1 MGETSNKIL
10 NIINNAQPNAN
21 LVAKAQKIY
30 DVSAQLAKE
39 QQFYS
44 AITNP
49 FTGEPIRSIQDLNRL
64 IKQFDTD
71 INYNF
76 SALLPAGAVEQR
88 LSEKYNL
95 SLNVR
100 NKFSEV
106 EQSRVRE
113 RLNTLAN
120 EALQIM
126 VSNMDDF
133 GQKLD
138 QYVLNMLIY
147 AMGGLN
153 ISNGEMT
160 IFTNDKR
167 IDRIN
172 ADVYDIFNIDRMPK
186 GINVVNIAANI
197 LGKGNVKQRAGTTI
211 TRDLNNIPIQI
222 DINPDFNAFSP
233 KAFEDLY
240 KWAEAQKDL
249 LEPRAETSNKMG
261 SGTLSPMDVSPQE
274 FEQDVFRAVSSLLG
288 GKYSGILTTTA
299 SGEFHELYQKYDVG
313 NQIALGRQL
322 SNVRGFLG
330 ELRAILII
338 DAMFPRGGGHLMG
351 TAKVQLANATKG
363 GESAPI
369 DLLVDLLN
377 EVGIQIGFQ
386 VKNTSELS
394 AYSWGNRR
402 SKNGMAI
409 PTFYVERLQEL
420 LTEEE
425 RNFFGAYVYN
435 QPVPEEDKNDWYAN
449 HVYSK
454 FEPKFNEF
462 YQVYKKLALYII
474 RQETEISSSNNPL
487 LSGKLSNDFFI
498 MNDKIVPASSF
509 FQAMNNGNEDL
520 ISSTFNI
527 NTNSTGFYDPAAPM
541 PHSYSG
547 YATQALVS
555 YEISVKYAALLQS
568 AYNMS

>member
-10 NIINNAQPNAN
+10 NIINNAKPNSN
-21 LVAKAQKIY
+21 LMAKAQKNY

-39 QQFYS
+39 QKFYS
-44 AITNP
+44 AIVNP
-49 FTGEPIRSIQDLNRL
+49 FTNKPIQNIQDLNRL

-76 SALLPAGAVEQR
+76 QAMLPSGAIEQK

-100 NKFSEV
+100 NKFSET
-106 EQSRVRE
+106 EQARVRE

-126 VSNMDDF
+126 VSNMDQF
-133 GQKLD
+133 GEKLD
-138 QYVLNMLIY
+138 QYVLNSLIY

-153 ISNGEMT
+153 ISNGIFT
-160 IFTNDKR
+160 IFTSDKR

-172 ADVYDIFNIDRMPK
+172 ADIYDLFNIDKMPK

-197 LGKGNVKQRAGTTI
+197 LGKGNVKQRSGTTLY
-211 TRDLNNIPIQI
+211 RDENNIPISI

-240 KWAEAQKDL
+240 KWAESQEL
-249 LEPRAETSNKMG
+249 LEARTSTSNKMG
-261 SGTLSPMDVSPQE
+261 TGTLSPMDVSPQE
-274 FEQDVFRAVSSLLG
+274 FEQDVFHAVSELLG
-288 GKYSGILTTTA
+288 GRYAGLLIQDSND
-299 SGEFHELYQKYDVG
+299 EFHELYNKY
-313 NQIALGRQL
+313 NIRNEIALGRQL

-338 DAMFPRGGGHLMG
+338 DAMFPNGGGHLMG

-377 EVGIQIGFQ
+377 TIGIQVGFQ
-386 VKNTSELS
+386 VKNTSELTS
-394 AYSWGNRR
+394 YSWGNRR

-409 PTFYVERLQEL
+409 PTFYAERLQEA

-425 RNFFGAYVYN
+425 RNFFGAFVYN
-435 QPVPEEDKNDWYAN
+435 QPVPEEDQNDWYAN
-449 HVYSK
+449 NVYSK

-487 LSGKLSNDFFI
+487 LSGRLTNDFFI
-498 MNDKIVPASSF
+498 MNDKIVPASSL
-509 FQAMNNGNEDL
+509 FQAMNDENDNL
-520 ISSTFNI
+520 IKSTFNI
-527 NTNSTGFYDPAAPM
+527 DTNSTGFYDPAIPM

-555 YEISVKYAALLQS
+555 YEIEVKYAALLQS

>member
-1 MGETSNKIL
+1 MN
-10 NIINNAQPNAN
+10 
-21 LVAKAQKIY
+21 
-30 DVSAQLAKE
+30 
-39 QQFYS
+39 YS
-44 AITNP
+44 AIKNP
-49 FTGEPIRSIQDLNRL
+49 FTDEPIRNIQDLNRL

-71 INYNF
+71 LNYNF
-76 SALLPAGAVEQR
+76 QAMLPQGAIEQK

-100 NKFSEV
+100 NKFSET
-106 EQSRVRE
+106 EQARVRE

-120 EALQIM
+120 EALQII
-126 VSNMDDF
+126 VSNIDQF
-133 GQKLD
+133 SEKLD
-138 QYVLNMLIY
+138 QYVLNSLIY

-153 ISNGEMT
+153 ISNGEFT

-172 ADVYDIFNIDRMPK
+172 ANVYDLFNINKMPK

-197 LGKGNVKQRAGTTI
+197 LGKGNVKQRSGTTLY
-211 TRDLNNIPIQI
+211 RNKDNIPISI

-240 KWAEAQKDL
+240 KWAESQEL
-249 LEPRAETSNKMG
+249 LEARASTSNKMG
-261 SGTLSPMDVSPQE
+261 TGTLSPMDVSPQE
-274 FEQDVFRAVSSLLG
+274 FEQDVFNAVSELLG
-288 GKYSGILTTTA
+288 GRYAGLLIRDSN
-299 SGEFHELYQKYDVG
+299 GEFHELYNKY
-313 NQIALGRQL
+313 NIRNEIALGRQL

-338 DAMFPRGGGHLMG
+338 DAMFPNGGGHLMG
-351 TAKVQLANATKG
+351 TAKVQLASATKG

-377 EVGIQIGFQ
+377 TIGIQVGFQ

-394 AYSWGNRR
+394 SYSWGNRR

-409 PTFYVERLQEL
+409 PTFYAERLQEA

-425 RNFFGAYVYN
+425 RNFFGAFVYN
-435 QPVPEEDKNDWYAN
+435 QPVPEEDQDDWYAN
-449 HVYSK
+449 NVYSK

-487 LSGKLSNDFFI
+487 LSGRLTNDFFI
-498 MNDKIVPASSF
+498 MNDKIVPASSL
-509 FQAMNNGNEDL
+509 FQAMNDENNNL
-520 ISSTFNI
+520 IKSTFNI
-527 NTNSTGFYDPAAPM
+527 DTNSTGFYDPIVPM

-555 YEISVKYAALLQS
+555 YEIEVKYTALLQS